1 MEFEVEVNDGYVLR
15 SVSKEP
21 PFRLTDPVE
30 IVVLL
35 DAVQPEP
42 APTPTPDP
50 DGCQVNRLNA
60 MVGAQVIRLTKAF
73 VEIEDGQEIEFM
85 RRLSRALELL
95 ETEE

>member
-50 DGCQVNRLNA
+50 GDCEVNRLNA
-60 MVGAQVIRLTKAF
+60 MVGAQVIRLTKTF

-95 ETEE
+95 EASK

>member
-35 DAVQPEP
+35 DAVQP
-42 APTPTPDP
+42 T
-50 DGCQVNRLNA
+50 
-60 MVGAQVIRLTKAF
+60 
-73 VEIEDGQEIEFM
+73 
-85 RRLSRALELL
+85 S
-95 ETEE
+95 

>member
-1 MEFEVEVNDGYVLR
+1 LR

-50 DGCQVNRLNA
+50 GDCEVNRLNA
-60 MVGAQVIRLTKAF
+60 MVGAQVIRLTKTF

-95 ETEE
+95 EASK